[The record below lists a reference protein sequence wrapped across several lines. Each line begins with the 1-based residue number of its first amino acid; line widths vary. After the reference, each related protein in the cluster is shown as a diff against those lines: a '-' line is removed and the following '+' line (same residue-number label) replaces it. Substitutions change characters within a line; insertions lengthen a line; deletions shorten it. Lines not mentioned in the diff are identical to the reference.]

1 MYKNKNKKNNSVKF
15 SQSDRIKITERLKEQ
30 FQIRVEKKKLS
41 AYY

>member
-41 AYY
+41 EY

>member
-1 MYKNKNKKNNSVKF
+1 MYKNKKNNFVKF

-41 AYY
+41 AY